1 MTGAFFLCFLLTNKP
16 VDKEAVKKLGA
27 WYKNIFAK
35 EAFVP
40 AIANMF
46 CSTVY
51 SLYSSYLVLYAAE
64 KNIDNIGQFF
74 TVYAAAVL
82 ATRPFIGKFMDKFGL
97 SKAVYPATAFFAMSF
112 VILYFGDTFATA
124 LAAAVVA
131 AIGYGTMQPAMQ
143 TMCIQSVSIVRRGVA
158 SNTNYFGIDMGNFL
172 GPTLAGMV
180 ITAGFNYS
188 EMYAFAI
195 IPVFLSAIVFSLGW
209 KKFKERRAEL
219 DKTEKI

>member
-1 MTGAFFLCFLLTNKP
+1 MESANQSGRLDELQRFNNIRP
-16 VDKEAVKKLGA
+16 VNV
-27 WYKNIFAK
+27 
-35 EAFVP
+35 V
-40 AIANMF
+40 
-46 CSTVY
+46 T
-51 SLYSSYLVLYAAE
+51 
-64 KNIDNIGQFF
+64 
-74 TVYAAAVL
+74 
-82 ATRPFIGKFMDKFGL
+82 
-97 SKAVYPATAFFAMSF
+97 
-112 VILYFGDTFATA
+112 
-124 LAAAVVA
+124 VVA

-158 SNTNYFGIDMGNFL
+158 SNTNYFGVDMGNFL